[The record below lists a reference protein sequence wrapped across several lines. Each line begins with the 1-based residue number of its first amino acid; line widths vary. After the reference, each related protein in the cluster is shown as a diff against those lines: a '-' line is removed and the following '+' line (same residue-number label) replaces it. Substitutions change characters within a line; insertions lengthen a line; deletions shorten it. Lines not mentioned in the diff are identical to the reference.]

1 MKLNK
6 YLNNV
11 ECVIINLE
19 ERKDKR
25 NYIINH
31 LKSRNII
38 YSFYNA
44 KKHENPKRGCLE
56 SHLNVIREALKN
68 KVKYLMI
75 LEDDCKFIGGFA
87 SLSEPPSN
95 WDMIYLGGTVH
106 RIMNKLK
113 NYCRVQTWTTHAY
126 ILNLTNEK
134 LIECI
139 SNAEKYDGEI
149 DRYYLEIVHPNFNA
163 YMVDPMIAIQKD
175 GFSDIEGCEVSY
187 NFMQQTLKGLRLPE
201 HDIDEEGNYILKLPN
216 ISNNDLPYV
225 SIITPTYKRRKLFDM
240 AIRNFQNFNY
250 PKNKLEW
257 IIVDDSPE
265 NDLIDETVKDML
277 PRDRRIKYIY
287 TNNNN
292 EPMTISMKRNI
303 CVSHSSYP
311 YIVHMDDDD
320 YYPPESILARIKIL
334 LKYEK
339 EGIECVGSTLIGT
352 YNIIYNESSM
362 STDGPISLSEATMA
376 YTKKFWEEK
385 PFDEFCLLGEH
396 KSFTENRLFK
406 IMDIPY
412 SFIIIAINHKS
423 NFTENLRNETKHL
436 LKYSN
441 KTNQEGEVANFFDTF
456 DIDTQLFIMDLRKNL
471 VK

>member
-1 MKLNK
+1 
-6 YLNNV
+6 
-11 ECVIINLE
+11 
-19 ERKDKR
+19 
-25 NYIINH
+25 
-31 LKSRNII
+31 
-38 YSFYNA
+38 
-44 KKHENPKRGCLE
+44 
-56 SHLNVIREALKN
+56 
-68 KVKYLMI
+68 
-75 LEDDCKFIGGFA
+75 
-87 SLSEPPSN
+87 
-95 WDMIYLGGTVH
+95 
-106 RIMNKLK
+106 
-113 NYCRVQTWTTHAY
+113 
-126 ILNLTNEK
+126 
-134 LIECI
+134 
-139 SNAEKYDGEI
+139 
-149 DRYYLEIVHPNFNA
+149 
-163 YMVDPMIAIQKD
+163 
-175 GFSDIEGCEVSY
+175 
-187 NFMQQTLKGLRLPE
+187 
-201 HDIDEEGNYILKLPN
+201 
-216 ISNNDLPYV
+216 
-225 SIITPTYKRRKLFDM
+225 
-240 AIRNFQNFNY
+240 
-250 PKNKLEW
+250 
-257 IIVDDSPE
+257 
-265 NDLIDETVKDML
+265 
-277 PRDRRIKYIY
+277 
-287 TNNNN
+287 
-292 EPMTISMKRNI
+292 
-303 CVSHSSYP
+303 
-311 YIVHMDDDD
+311 MDDDD